1 MALYSA
7 ETGKEP
13 EEVLEQAIS
22 YFGEKG
28 LGLSMTSDNP
38 CCVTFE
44 GGGGHVSVTASR
56 EEDGTEVRLETREW
70 DYQVK
75 RFMGQI

>member
-7 ETGKEP
+7 GTKKEP
-13 EEVLEQAIS
+13 AEVVEQAID
-22 YFGEKG
+22 YFGEEG
-28 LGLSMTSDNP
+28 LGLSMTRDNP

-70 DYQVK
+70 DYHAK
-75 RFMGQI
+75 RFMAQI

>member
-7 ETGKEP
+7 ETKKEP

-56 EEDGTEVRLETREW
+56 EEDRTEVRLETREW